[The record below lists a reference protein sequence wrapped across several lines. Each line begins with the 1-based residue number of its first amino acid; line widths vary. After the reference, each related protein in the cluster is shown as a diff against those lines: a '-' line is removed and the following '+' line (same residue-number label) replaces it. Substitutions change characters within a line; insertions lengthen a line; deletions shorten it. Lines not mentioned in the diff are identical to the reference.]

1 MRKLVQCMQLALCP
15 LLLLPAVTFAQP
27 PGWNDPFPA
36 HKVMDNMYFVGTKEL
51 ASFLFVTDEG
61 HILMNSNYEA
71 SVPVIQ
77 ANVEALGFDF
87 DDIRILISGHAHP
100 DHIEGDA
107 LVKELTGAEVVVGR
121 LEVPDVQAFKH
132 PAGKTL
138 PIDRIVDEGDTVTL
152 GDTTLT
158 AHVLPGHTKGC
169 LAWTTQLEEDGET
182 YDTLIEC
189 SLNGQFL
196 QYVNNEAYPNIAED
210 MQKTYAKART
220 LPAEVWVSSHGQF
233 YGLNEKYAK
242 LEARREGD
250 PNPFI
255 DPEGYQ
261 EHVDEFEGTFQSAL
275 ERQMAEANEAAADAD
290 E

>member
-1 MRKLVQCMQLALCP
+1 MNKKITWMKLGVCP
-15 LLLLPAVTFAQP
+15 LLLAPMGLVAQP
-27 PGWNDPFPA
+27 AGWNDPFPA

-77 ANVEALGFDF
+77 ANVAALGFNF
-87 DDIRILISGHAHP
+87 DDIKILISGHAHP

-107 LVKELTGAEVVVGR
+107 LIKELTGAEVVVGR

-132 PAGKTL
+132 PTGKTL
-138 PIDRIVDEGDTVTL
+138 PIDRVVDEGDTVTL
-152 GDTTLT
+152 GDVTLT

-169 LAWTTQLEEDGET
+169 LAWTTQLEEDGRT

-196 QYVNNEAYPNIAED
+196 QYIDNKDYPTIAED
-210 MQKTYAKART
+210 MKNTYVKART
-220 LPAEVWVSSHGQF
+220 LPHEVWVSSHGQF
-233 YGLNEKYAK
+233 YGLNGKYEK
-242 LEARREGD
+242 LLARKPGD
-250 PNPFI
+250 PNPFY
-255 DPEGYQ
+255 DPDGYL
-261 EHVDEFEGTFQSAL
+261 EHVEQFETTFEGAL
-275 ERQMAEANEAAADAD
+275 ARQQAEAASK
-290 E
+290 

>member
-1 MRKLVQCMQLALCP
+1 
-15 LLLLPAVTFAQP
+15 
-27 PGWNDPFPA
+27 
-36 HKVMDNMYFVGTKEL
+36 MYYVGTAEL
-51 ASFLFVTDEG
+51 ASFLFVTPEG
-61 HILMNSNYEA
+61 LILLNSNYEA

-77 ANVEALGFDF
+77 AGVAELGFDF
-87 DDIRILISGHAHP
+87 KDIKILISGHAHP

-132 PAGKTL
+132 PFGKTQ
-138 PIDRIVDEGDTVTL
+138 PIDRIIDEGDTVTL
-152 GDTTLT
+152 GGTTLT

-169 LAWTTQLEEDGET
+169 VAWTLQLEENGET

-196 QYVNNEAYPNIAED
+196 PYVNNTAYPTIVED
-210 MQKTYAKART
+210 MRSTYAKART
-220 LPAEVWVSSHGQF
+220 LPAEVWVSSHGVF
-233 YGLNEKYAK
+233 YGMKEKYAK
-242 LEARREGD
+242 LEARGEGD

-261 EHVDEFEGTFQSAL
+261 EHVDEYEGTFEAAL
-275 ERQMAEANEAAADAD
+275 ERQVEEAQTAAEAEDAA